1 MKFWTLLFIVCLEI
15 LSNAPRANEPAETKT
30 LETKLATIDADQFA
44 LDKDENKSV
53 DHGLVKSIRQQLL
66 NDNALSNSA
75 KNIQIIVVE
84 KEITL
89 KGPVSSERDQRKILE
104 TVKKAS
110 NDHKIRNQLEIIRE

>member
-15 LSNAPRANEPAETKT
+15 LSNAPRANEPTETKA
-30 LETKLATIDADQFA
+30 LETKLASIDADQFA
-44 LDKDENKSV
+44 MDKDENKSS
-53 DHGLVKSIRQQLL
+53 DHDLVRSIRQQLL
-66 NDNALSNSA
+66 NDTTISNSA
-75 KNIQIIVVE
+75 KNIQIIVVA

-89 KGPVSSERDQRKILE
+89 KGPVSTERDQQRILE

>member
-15 LSNAPRANEPAETKT
+15 LSNAPRANEPTETKA
-30 LETKLATIDADQFA
+30 LETKLASIDADQFA
-44 LDKDENKSV
+44 MDKDENKSS
-53 DHGLVKSIRQQLL
+53 DHDLVRSIRQQLL
-66 NDNALSNSA
+66 NDTTISNSA
-75 KNIQIIVVE
+75 KNIQIIVVA

-89 KGPVSSERDQRKILE
+89 KGPVSSERDQQRILE